1 MLQRRH
7 YVVITVA
14 VALMAAAPVFAQR
27 VSLADRVARLEQHNA
42 TQSQGAGQ
50 ANLELQNR
58 VTDLQ
63 SEVASLRNLIEQLQ
77 NDNEQLKQRAR
88 EQYID
93 LDSRLAR
100 LEGGNAAPMTT
111 APAPEVAA
119 PAAAAE
125 PPKSAPK
132 KPAQNSLSRAPSD
145 PAEAEAAY
153 AIALD
158 TLVQRYEA
166 ADSARMFQSF
176 LEIYP
181 DSELVPNAW
190 YWLGESYYV
199 TQNYPLAAESFQT
212 ALSQYPGSRKEPD
225 ALLKLAYCRIAL
237 GDAAAAEAGLRDVIT
252 RYPDSD
258 AAGKAQSRLQTL
270 LRDGR

>member
-1 MLQRRH
+1 MSQRRLL
-7 YVVITVA
+7 VVVTVA

-27 VSLADRVARLEQHNA
+27 ASLAERVARLEQQNSMQ
-42 TQSQGAGQ
+42 TQGAGQ

-77 NDNEQLKQRAR
+77 NDNAQLKQRGR

-93 LDSRLAR
+93 LDSRLVR
-100 LEGGNAAPMTT
+100 LEGGAG
-111 APAPEVAA
+111 
-119 PAAAAE
+119 AAATTPDADAGAVDTTPADPAVE
-125 PPKSAPK
+125 TVAPT
-132 KPAQNSLSRAPSD
+132 PADAAKPSD
-145 PAEAEAAY
+145 PAQAEAAY
-153 AIALD
+153 ALALD

-166 ADSARMFQSF
+166 AESARLFQSF
-176 LEIYP
+176 LQAYP
-181 DSELVPNAW
+181 DSPLVPNAW

-199 TQNYPLAAESFQT
+199 TQNYELAAESFQT
-212 ALSQYPGSRKEPD
+212 AITQYPGSRKEPD
-225 ALLKLAYCRIAL
+225 ALLKLAYCHIAL
-237 GDAAAAEAGLRDVIT
+237 GRTADAEAGLRDVIT

-270 LRDGR
+270 IRDGR